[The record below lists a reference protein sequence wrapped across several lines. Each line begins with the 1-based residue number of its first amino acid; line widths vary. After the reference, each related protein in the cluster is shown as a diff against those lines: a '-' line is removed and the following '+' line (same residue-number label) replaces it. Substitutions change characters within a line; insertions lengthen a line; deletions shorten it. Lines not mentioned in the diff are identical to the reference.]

1 MEKDSTAR
9 AVAKVFARAF
19 SVFAMIALASIT
31 VAARADSIADYVHLE
46 LGAGVSRY
54 DTQGDGTWYQE
65 GMQHDLGL
73 SAPVLLGGL
82 TGPLYT
88 RESWG
93 IDWHIDYVSLG
104 HVSSQCECTPIDAN
118 YSTTTHSLIA
128 NPVLVPN
135 ADFVGNGSAQGV
147 ALTVEP
153 YFRYRG
159 WRVGAEA
166 GLFPYRPDW
175 DVTVTGWVVQPGNA
189 PQTVYADTPHGIQ
202 LGKVAGLSVGRGAF
216 SVAYQHYFL
225 PTRFDMQHSPA
236 IWKGADVILLKYRY

>member
-1 MEKDSTAR
+1 MFKNIMA
-9 AVAKVFARAF
+9 A
-19 SVFAMIALASIT
+19 AMVMALAC
-31 VAARADSIADYVHLE
+31 AARADDITDYVHLE

-54 DTQGDGTWYQE
+54 ETQGDGTWYQE

-104 HVSSQCECTPIDAN
+104 HVSSQCECTPVDAN
-118 YSTTTHSLIA
+118 YNTQTHSLIA
-128 NPVLVPN
+128 NPVPVPN
-135 ADFVGNGSAQGV
+135 ADFVGNGNAQGV
-147 ALTVEP
+147 ALTIEP
-153 YFRYRG
+153 YLRYRG
-159 WRVGAEA
+159 WRVGVEG
-166 GLFPYRPDW
+166 GLFPYRPNW
-175 DVTVTGWVVQPGNA
+175 NEVISNWSPGPGNKTGTITA
-189 PQTVYADTPHGIQ
+189 ETPHAWEIGE
-202 LGKVAGLSVGRGAF
+202 VMGLSVGHGPF

-225 PTRFDMQHSPA
+225 PTRFDTHHSPA